1 MLHSL
6 LIQHY
11 KKIYE
16 FLPQEEDDFF
26 AGIIE
31 FISKFKFKIEKYPH
45 ALYKSTFDSTQIIE
59 NLENFICNLLESIN
73 FFLKS
78 SIGEKTFEVLLK
90 FFKASYNLTSPKIFE
105 MLFII
110 IFNKYNLLNEKN
122 KHHFFN
128 ELINSYQK
136 NEFILR
142 KLSKN
147 RSVIKD
153 IYDYYQKEYE
163 LVKGE
168 EFKKHIEDFLCELL
182 IYKILKTENFEEE
195 IFFFMIYFSKNYFRV
210 RIKILS
216 NVIDKL
222 VKKEGNENPLLQN
235 NLIKVFLYLTKDF
248 YLNRNL
254 ALEDFVQ
261 FISIMESF
269 FKYFL
274 DNEILFSFLVP
285 NISKEKFKEI
295 NLVKFPLELQM
306 IPKIE
311 GIFYPFF
318 SLLYKILQMLFKE
331 FRVKDQELVE
341 KKIESLLIF
350 IKKVVYVLRKKE
362 INEKNKKFSESNDFE
377 KIIIENHSK
386 NYRNIEEKKLANFSF
401 GIHFKNDFLM
411 IYDFLL
417 YKILKFSMIAM
428 ELIDD
433 NLFLKNIKE
442 AKFFKEILNILYEF
456 SKNSETVINLL
467 NNIEEKEKISS
478 FSEILKIEKK
488 SLNKKEN
495 FFTKIYEK
503 IKKIQMILLEKEIK
517 QTNEEEKQL
526 YQQKIKEFFSNFFG
540 NSNTND
546 IYTNISENKTLI
558 KNEILPLL
566 YSEKLFTI
574 YTVQKNII
582 FINLF
587 FCR

>member
-1 MLHSL
+1 
-6 LIQHY
+6 
-11 KKIYE
+11 
-16 FLPQEEDDFF
+16 
-26 AGIIE
+26 
-31 FISKFKFKIEKYPH
+31 
-45 ALYKSTFDSTQIIE
+45 
-59 NLENFICNLLESIN
+59 
-73 FFLKS
+73 
-78 SIGEKTFEVLLK
+78 
-90 FFKASYNLTSPKIFE
+90 
-105 MLFII
+105 
-110 IFNKYNLLNEKN
+110 
-122 KHHFFN
+122 
-128 ELINSYQK
+128 
-136 NEFILR
+136 
-142 KLSKN
+142 
-147 RSVIKD
+147 
-153 IYDYYQKEYE
+153 
-163 LVKGE
+163 
-168 EFKKHIEDFLCELL
+168 
-182 IYKILKTENFEEE
+182 
-195 IFFFMIYFSKNYFRV
+195 
-210 RIKILS
+210 
-216 NVIDKL
+216 
-222 VKKEGNENPLLQN
+222 
-235 NLIKVFLYLTKDF
+235 
-248 YLNRNL
+248 
-254 ALEDFVQ
+254 
-261 FISIMESF
+261 
-269 FKYFL
+269 
-274 DNEILFSFLVP
+274 
-285 NISKEKFKEI
+285 
-295 NLVKFPLELQM
+295 
-306 IPKIE
+306 
-311 GIFYPFF
+311 
-318 SLLYKILQMLFKE
+318 MLFKE

-488 SLNKKEN
+488 SLNEKEN

-517 QTNEEEKQL
+517 QTNVEEKQL